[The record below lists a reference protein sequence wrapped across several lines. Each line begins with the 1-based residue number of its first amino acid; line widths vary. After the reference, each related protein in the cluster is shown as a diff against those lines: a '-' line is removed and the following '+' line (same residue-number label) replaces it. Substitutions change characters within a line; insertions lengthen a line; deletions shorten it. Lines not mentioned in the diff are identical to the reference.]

1 MQKSTDF
8 KNIAIAHVERSA
20 YRIYFLYMSKSKAKK
35 LMNNSNLSDK
45 KSVL

>member
-8 KNIAIAHVERSA
+8 KNIAIVQVKKSA
-20 YRIYFLYMSKSKAKK
+20 YRIYFLYMSKLEAKK

-45 KSVL
+45 QDIL